1 MIRRP
6 PRSKRTDTLFPYTTL
21 FRSGGAMKALSIR
34 QPWAWLITQGFKDI
48 ENRTWQT
55 KFRGQFLIH
64 ASKGM
69 TKDEYESVQWYLSDI
84 APHITLPEFGELERG
99 GIVGIATLS
108 KCVDNSSSTWH
119 QTYSWG
125 IGLTNIQSMP
135 FIP

>member
-1 MIRRP
+1 
-6 PRSKRTDTLFPYTTL
+6 
-21 FRSGGAMKALSIR
+21 MKALSIR

-84 APHITLPEFGELERG
+84 ATHITLPEFGELERG
-99 GIVGIATLS
+99 GIVGLATLS
-108 KCVDNSSSTWH
+108 KRSEARRVGKGCVSTLR
-119 QTYSWG
+119 SR
-125 IGLTNIQSMP
+125 GLLYT
-135 FIP
+135 